1 MAKKISEPKE
11 KKSFSSLFAKK
22 ETEDSEPKEKKSF
35 SSLFAKKETEDSE
48 PKEKKSF
55 SSLFAKKETE
65 SEPKEKKSLSSLFA
79 KKETEDS
86 EQKEKKSFSS
96 LFAKKEKPVFEEPPV
111 VLELPPFET
120 EYEVVDRYWLT
131 PPYAYANLYRD
142 NYGNVHYQMVEPKLT
157 EKELVVLEET
167 YEQLKT
173 ILVYDNVRKKG
184 EFELDRELCR
194 ELITGYDPK
203 ITPERRDTLI
213 YYLNRNTLGYGRLDA
228 LLHDERIE
236 DITCNGAG
244 IPLFL
249 YHRRFANVETD
260 IVFDANEL
268 NKYVLKLA
276 QKADKQVSL
285 TTPLIDAAL
294 PEGSRAQITYSD
306 IVSAKGSSF
315 TIRKFKAD
323 PMTPAE
329 LVRGN
334 TYSSELMA
342 HIWLAVEN
350 QKSLIIAGG
359 TASGKTST
367 MNAASFFIPSVSKI
381 VSIEDTRE
389 IQLPHSNWLAMK
401 TRESLGTQ
409 GSQGNISMFTLLKA
423 ALRQRP
429 EYIIVGEVRGEE
441 AQTLFQA
448 MNTGHTTYSTLHAGN
463 VKEAINRLI
472 NDPINVPVAMFG
484 ALNLV
489 LVQSLLYG
497 DGKGFRRC
505 LSLNEIIVEEDKISW
520 NPLFVWNNK
529 TDKFDRVYERSVV
542 FDNIAYQNNWTD
554 AELSKRLETRR
565 LALEKM
571 AAEGKTSVADVDKAI
586 IETRM
591 KEREAS

>member
-1 MAKKISEPKE
+1 MAKQTDKPKE
-11 KKSFSSLFAKK
+11 KK
-22 ETEDSEPKEKKSF
+22 T
-35 SSLFAKKETEDSE
+35 
-48 PKEKKSF
+48 
-55 SSLFAKKETE
+55 
-65 SEPKEKKSLSSLFA
+65 LSSLFA
-79 KKETEDS
+79 KREEGSTPSSEKKTLSSLFTKKEEGSTDS
-86 EQKEKKSFSS
+86 SEKKSIFS
-96 LFAKKEKPVFEEPPV
+96 LLKGEKPVFEEPPQ

-120 EYEVVDRYWLT
+120 EYEIVDRYWLT

-142 NYGNVHYQMVEPKLT
+142 SFGNVHYQMVEPKLT
-157 EKELVVLEET
+157 EKELVILEET
-167 YEQLKT
+167 YEHMKT
-173 ILVYDNVRKKG
+173 ILVYDDVRKKG
-184 EFELDRELCR
+184 EFELDRGLLR

-249 YHRRFANVETD
+249 YHRRFANVQTD

-276 QKADKQVSL
+276 QKADKQISL

-329 LVRGN
+329 LVRSN
-334 TYSSELMA
+334 TYSAELMA

-350 QKSLIIAGG
+350 KKSLIIAGG

-367 MNAASFFIPSVSKI
+367 MNAASFFIPSVAKI

-389 IQLPHSNWLAMK
+389 IQLPHVNWLAMK

-409 GSQGNISMFTLLKA
+409 GAQGNISMFTLLKA

-505 LSLNEIIVEEDKISW
+505 LSLNEIIVEEDRISW

-529 TDKFDRVYERSVV
+529 TDRFDKVYTKSAV

-554 AELSKRLETRR
+554 EEMARRLENRR
-565 LALEKM
+565 LALEEM
-571 AAEGKTSVADVDKAI
+571 ASSGKTSVAEVDRAI

-591 KEREAS
+591 REREEA

>member
-1 MAKKISEPKE
+1 MAKQTDKPKE
-11 KKSFSSLFAKK
+11 KKSFSSLFAKR
-22 ETEDSEPKEKKSF
+22 EEGSTPSSEKK
-35 SSLFAKKETEDSE
+35 T
-48 PKEKKSF
+48 
-55 SSLFAKKETE
+55 
-65 SEPKEKKSLSSLFA
+65 LSSLFT
-79 KKETEDS
+79 KKEEGSTPSSEKKTLSSLFTKKEEGSTDS
-86 EQKEKKSFSS
+86 SEKKSIFS
-96 LFAKKEKPVFEEPPV
+96 LLKGEKPVFEEPPQ

-120 EYEVVDRYWLT
+120 EYEIVDRYWLT

-142 NYGNVHYQMVEPKLT
+142 YYGHVHYQMVEPKLT
-157 EKELVVLEET
+157 EKELVVLEES

-173 ILVYDNVRKKG
+173 VLVYDEVRKRG
-184 EFELDRELCR
+184 EFSLDREVVR
-194 ELITGYDPK
+194 EIITGFDPK
-203 ITPERRDTLI
+203 ITPERRDTLL
-213 YYLNRNTLGYGRLDA
+213 YYLNRNTMGYGRLDA

-244 IPLFL
+244 IPIFL
-249 YHRRFANVETD
+249 YHRRFANVQTD

-276 QKADKQVSL
+276 QKADKQISL

-329 LVRGN
+329 LVRSN
-334 TYSSELMA
+334 TYSAELMA
-342 HIWLAVEN
+342 HLWLAVEN
-350 QKSLIIAGG
+350 KKSLIIAGG

-367 MNAASFFIPSVSKI
+367 MNAASFFIPSVAKI

-389 IQLPHSNWLAMK
+389 IQLPHVNWLAMK

-505 LSLNEIIVEEDKISW
+505 LSLNEIIVEEDRVSW

-529 TDKFDRVYERSVV
+529 TDHFDKVYTRSAV
-542 FDNIAYQNNWTD
+542 FDDIAYQNGWDNT
-554 AELSKRLETRR
+554 ELRKHLAVRKA
-565 LALEKM
+565 ALEEM
-571 AAEGKTSVADVDKAI
+571 VASGRTTPTEVEQAI
-586 IETRM
+586 IETLM
-591 KEREAS
+591 YEREN

>member
-1 MAKKISEPKE
+1 MTKKTEPKKRSPLFAKKETGDTEPE
-11 KKSFSSLFAKK
+11 KKSFASLFAKK
-22 ETEDSEPKEKKSF
+22 ETGDAEPEKKSF
-35 SSLFAKKETEDSE
+35 ASLFAKKETGDAE
-48 PKEKKSF
+48 PEKKSF
-55 SSLFAKKETE
+55 ASLFAKKETGNT
-65 SEPKEKKSLSSLFA
+65 EP
-79 KKETEDS
+79 
-86 EQKEKKSFSS
+86 EKKSFAS
-96 LFAKKEKPVFEEPPV
+96 LFAKKEKPVFEEPPQ

-142 NYGNVHYQMVEPKLT
+142 SFGNVHYQMVEPKLT
-157 EKELVVLEET
+157 EKELVILEET
-167 YEQLKT
+167 YEHMKT

-184 EFELDRELCR
+184 EFELDRELLR

-249 YHRRFANVETD
+249 YHRRFANVQTD

-276 QKADKQVSL
+276 QKADKQISL

-329 LVRGN
+329 LVRSN
-334 TYSSELMA
+334 TYSAELMA
-342 HIWLAVEN
+342 HLWLAVEN
-350 QKSLIIAGG
+350 KKSLIIAGG

-367 MNAASFFIPSVSKI
+367 MNAASFFIPSVAKI

-389 IQLPHSNWLAMK
+389 IQLPHVNWLAMK

-409 GSQGNISMFTLLKA
+409 GAQGNISMFTLLKA

-505 LSLNEIIVEEDKISW
+505 LSLNEIIVEEDRVSW

-529 TDKFDRVYERSVV
+529 TDRFDKVYTKSAV

-554 AELSKRLETRR
+554 EEMARRLENRR
-565 LALEKM
+565 LALEEM
-571 AAEGKTSVADVDKAI
+571 ASSGKTSVAEVDRAI

-591 KEREAS
+591 REREEA